1 MPACGSACLPPF
13 AGLLDNS
20 LHRLTSYMWQLI
32 QCERMLQ
39 NCCLLLT
46 SEKCVLC
53 QNATSMSVESIS
65 IIFLDMHAR
74 SEQASIQ
81 LEQIARQSIWIQAL
95 WSLTRRCHK
104 HRERLESGRPRKA
117 TGWARPSKFTC
128 KHQHESLTVFAIQTL
143 QDSIYGITLYQE
155 ICCLMLP
162 SMDLAKVWWL
172 KSCKI

>member
-1 MPACGSACLPPF
+1 VILPKVPACGSACLPPF

-81 LEQIARQSIWIQAL
+81 LEQIARQSI
-95 WSLTRRCHK
+95 
-104 HRERLESGRPRKA
+104 
-117 TGWARPSKFTC
+117 
-128 KHQHESLTVFAIQTL
+128 
-143 QDSIYGITLYQE
+143 
-155 ICCLMLP
+155 
-162 SMDLAKVWWL
+162 
-172 KSCKI
+172 